1 MVPVWGRD
9 ELPRIDAGRDYRKV
23 APAPEIRTLWRVTS
37 FFVDRDHRGQGVAQ
51 VALRAALD
59 SIGKKGGGIVEAYPV
74 VSPRMAAVP
83 E

>member
-1 MVPVWGRD
+1 
-9 ELPRIDAGRDYRKV
+9 
-23 APAPEIRTLWRVTS
+23 
-37 FFVDRDHRGQGVAQ
+37 VDRDHQGQGVAQ